1 MNKTSDNVELDF
13 PARMNDARQF
23 TDYRAN
29 CLINNNVSMKPTSW
43 FFRQDLIKNTDKYH
57 QQFLTNMEE
66 KTKCN
71 TCNDNTVLNIQ
82 NNQQCSPT
90 GCTYSQN
97 DASGLGLGRI
107 Y

>member
-43 FFRQDLIKNTDKYH
+43 FFRQDLIRG
-57 QQFLTNMEE
+57 
-66 KTKCN
+66 KCPL
-71 TCNDNTVLNIQ
+71 DILEVLNEGKEDI
-82 NNQQCSPT
+82 
-90 GCTYSQN
+90 YS
-97 DASGLGLGRI
+97 
-107 Y
+107 